1 MVAFPALRSLILGR
15 IRQGHVEPG
24 QEMVPF
30 MTLHYFLFL
39 GLEKWGGRVGP
50 QNLLLG
56 GGMEDSGIMVKGS
69 WSKFSLA
76 FLAVCDLDK
85 SHYFSAL
92 HHE

>member
-1 MVAFPALRSLILGR
+1 MAFPAWRSLILGR

-24 QEMVPF
+24 QEMVPLT
-30 MTLHYFLFL
+30 TLHYFLFIGL
-39 GLEKWGGRVGP
+39 GKWGGRVGQ

-56 GGMEDSGIMVKGS
+56 RGMEDSGIMVKGS

-76 FLAVCDLDK
+76 FLDVCDLDK
-85 SHYFSAL
+85 SLYFSAL

>member
-15 IRQGHVEPG
+15 IRQGPVEPG

>member
-1 MVAFPALRSLILGR
+1 MAFPALRSLSLGR

-30 MTLHYFLFL
+30 MTLRYFLFL
-39 GLEKWGGRVGP
+39 GLGKWRGRGGP
-50 QNLLLG
+50 QNLLLD

-76 FLAVCDLDK
+76 FLTVCDLDE
-85 SHYFSAL
+85 SLYFSAL
-92 HHE
+92 HHG